1 MTEGERRDLLD
12 RMAAGEDVCRLQC
25 ICEELGIHEDD
36 DEQLSLFDFDYFEEK
51 WRDHAGNVL

>member
-1 MTEGERRDLLD
+1 MTEAERRDLLD
-12 RMAAGEDVCRLQC
+12 RIAAGEDVCRLQC

-36 DEQLSLFDFDYFEEK
+36 DEQLTLFDYFEEK

>member
-1 MTEGERRDLLD
+1 MTEAERLDLLD

-36 DEQLSLFDFDYFEEK
+36 DEQLTLFDYFEEK
-51 WRDHAGNVL
+51 WRDYEGHVL